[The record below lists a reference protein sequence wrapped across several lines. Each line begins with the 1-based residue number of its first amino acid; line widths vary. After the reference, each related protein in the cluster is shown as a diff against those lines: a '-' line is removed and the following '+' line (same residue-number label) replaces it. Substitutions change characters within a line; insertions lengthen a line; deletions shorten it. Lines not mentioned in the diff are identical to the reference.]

1 MYQLCCQTLKV
12 SVLQTRAGLR
22 RAKKTFLDSET
33 NSVPLGNLIG
43 LSPTRRTGSRRQGC
57 ILGDGGWA
65 KEAQSEFLELL
76 EDVIRQPDLVKSVQ
90 FYQLT
95 VDEAKVRLDL
105 AAASGTWL
113 MSSRMVIN
121 TERTV
126 AYNSKLWQAT
136 PNLKLG
142 LSNDFNTETKKSGS
156 VPHGRR
162 LFKKLTRQTAILPIK
177 FIRRRTGRRRSSD
190 CRVTT

>member
-57 ILGDGGWA
+57 ILGDGDWA

-142 LSNDFNTETKKSGS
+142 LSNDFNTETKKVDLCLMDGGS
-156 VPHGRR
+156 S
-162 LFKKLTRQTAILPIK
+162 KN
-177 FIRRRTGRRRSSD
+177 
-190 CRVTT
+190 